1 MGSRKA
7 QTLNDIFEVLEI
19 DPDGKK
25 FDKGKQVDADA
36 MRLEWG
42 ATALSAW
49 VAGMP
54 GGQAYTLPTKTAAST
69 CSLPFLQ

>member
-42 ATALSAW
+42 ATGLSAW
-49 VAGMP
+49 AAGMP
-54 GGQAYTLPTKTAAST
+54 GGQADTLPTRAGASS
-69 CSLPFLQ
+69 CFLLFLQ